1 MWLHSQIRSVLTL
14 GSAADDRRGN
24 SCDLSPNYLET
35 FRKLVLTE
43 RGLAGDPEV
52 AAEWLY
58 KHVPEW
64 KATIDALRA

>member
-1 MWLHSQIRSVLTL
+1 MRTPRRTT
-14 GSAADDRRGN
+14 GRAALARRTN
-24 SCDLSPNYLET
+24 VVNLET

>member
-1 MWLHSQIRSVLTL
+1 MTGR
-14 GSAADDRRGN
+14 AALARRTN
-24 SCDLSPNYLET
+24 VVNLET